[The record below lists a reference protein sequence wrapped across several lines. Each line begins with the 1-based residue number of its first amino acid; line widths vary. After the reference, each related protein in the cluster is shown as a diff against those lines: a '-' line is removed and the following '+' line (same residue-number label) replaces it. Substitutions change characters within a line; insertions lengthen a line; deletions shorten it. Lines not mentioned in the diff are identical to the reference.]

1 LTVSPPGVVMKMS
14 PAPARSEANANAGR
28 SGTDCRSSAE
38 LLVACAAP
46 DPDETCLVVGWA
58 RLVTRGVGV
67 DWETGVG
74 RTALDDRLTQAAR
87 ASVKTPA
94 AIPKRRGAGLS
105 FR

>member
-1 LTVSPPGVVMKMS
+1 MIGSPPGVVMKMS
-14 PAPARSEANANAGR
+14 PAPARSEANANGGRAGK
-28 SGTDCRSSAE
+28 DCRSSAA
-38 LLVACAAP
+38 LPVACVAS
-46 DPDETCLVVGWA
+46 DPDETCLVMGWA

-94 AIPKRRGAGLS
+94 AIPKRRGAGFS